1 MRWNN
6 GCNRFVILRLTLVK
20 KEQIYCGY
28 LYDYYRTVI
37 FNTEVLQKCRLCNL
51 ELIHK
56 PEFHI
61 MVVSGIA
68 PRQFK
73 IINSCSPG
81 ED

>member
-37 FNTEVLQKCRLCNL
+37 FNTEVLQKRVLYNL

-68 PRQFK
+68 PRQLK
-73 IINSCSPG
+73 
-81 ED
+81 